1 MAIKNRKKR
10 ITARISALLLSA
22 AMLCSLSACSD
33 PVAVTKIKGTPTE
46 AGAAESTLLHSVG
59 DKANLQQVGKS
70 GLIELLFDE
79 STYSVCVA
87 DLSHDDSEK
96 LWSALP
102 TQENSGAAT
111 ATLEIVSGDTLYKLN
126 TQDNSVSFQNAQCS
140 FADDALSVTYI
151 LAPDTATAH
160 KEKYDKDDIAFKLV
174 VNYQIK
180 DGSVYVSAK
189 NENLVA
195 DSDAK
200 LTKLSLLNSF
210 GAYSEPKQGDYIFVP
225 DGSGALIKTDTRD
238 DSFDSELS
246 FPIYG
251 GDAASGHANSGT
263 ANALIPAY
271 GMKQGNNA
279 FVTIID
285 SGDAIATV
293 SADRVRGGNDFYEAG
308 VSFDIT
314 PCTESK
320 GKFYMSSE
328 SYDGDIGL
336 CIRFLGGSNAD
347 YTGMAAAAREQLIRE
362 RILSTRTVEEQEYLP
377 LDLTVIGVSDD
388 TLFSFKRLNLK
399 KEKTF
404 TDFEQALDMLTRMKS
419 KGINSIKL
427 RYKGALSGGTDQSS
441 IMTASLLA
449 RLGTR
454 SDLKDLVEY
463 VNAQNM
469 EMYLDVNLLSAA
481 KGDSFSSGRT
491 AGSIFGKKAEYNAI
505 NNSPLGKDKYAKR
518 LLGMKYVEKS
528 IIEILKD
535 TRFSQ
540 FTGFCLN
547 DVGSLLYSDYK
558 NGFNRQESAEMISE
572 QLPSLT
578 ANMKLMTDTGNFRVI
593 KNVSF
598 ISHLPTCASQSRSA
612 YVSVPFLQLVLH
624 GIVGYSGEPLNFSE
638 NAKTSFL
645 RCVEYGASPA
655 YEWTYSDTYADK
667 KNKSD
672 EDSTDTVGV
681 YYENWIASA
690 SELYERA
697 DAALKDLQAAR
708 MTSHS
713 EIMSGVFCTEY
724 DTGAK
729 IYVNYT
735 ESDVTVSG
743 ITIPAG
749 DFIRIN

>member
-10 ITARISALLLSA
+10 ITARITALLLSA

-102 TQENSGAAT
+102 TQENSDAAT

-151 LAPDTATAH
+151 LTPDTATAH
-160 KEKYDKDDIAFKLV
+160 KEKYEKGDIAFKLV

-189 NENLVA
+189 YEDLVA

-200 LTKLSLLNSF
+200 LTKLSLLNCF
-210 GAYSEPKQGDYIFVP
+210 GAYSEPQQGDYIFVP

-279 FVTIID
+279 FVTIIN

-320 GKFYMSSE
+320 GKFYLSSE

-388 TLFSFKRLNLK
+388 TLFSFKRLNLR

-469 EMYLDVNLLSAA
+469 EMYLDVNLLSAS

-528 IIEILKD
+528 IIEILRD
-535 TRFSQ
+535 TRLSQ

-598 ISHLPTCASQSRSA
+598 ISHLPTSASQSRSA

-655 YEWTYSDTYADK
+655 YEWTYSGTYADK
-667 KNKSD
+667 KNKSG
-672 EDSTDTVGV
+672 EDSTETVGV

-697 DAALKDLQAAR
+697 DAALKDLQASR

-713 EIMSGVFCTEY
+713 EIMGGVFCTEY

-743 ITIPAG
+743 ITVPAG

>member
-189 NENLVA
+189 YENLVA

>member
-1 MAIKNRKKR
+1 
-10 ITARISALLLSA
+10 
-22 AMLCSLSACSD
+22 MLCSLSACSD

-189 NENLVA
+189 YENLVA